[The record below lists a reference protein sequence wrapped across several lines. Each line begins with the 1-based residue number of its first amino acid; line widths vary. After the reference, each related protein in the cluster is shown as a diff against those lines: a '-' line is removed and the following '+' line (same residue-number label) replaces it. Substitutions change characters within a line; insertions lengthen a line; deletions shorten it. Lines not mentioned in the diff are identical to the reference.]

1 MAQAVWMSHWSNC
14 STGAE
19 LPAHALEP
27 HGAAL
32 ISGQTYVFHKQTHPF
47 LGCRDV
53 VVNYTV
59 QATWLLMCIFHKVP
73 HHGRWEFCGRQESN
87 LHGPHYTTQCCA
99 SLGRAT
105 TSLYKTQSEKMG
117 LPHLAPCPWDTTFVG
132 SQGIPSQA
140 LTQQLEGQAL
150 SRLPAPQAKAGW
162 WIPVCL
168 RLSYLLA
175 KISFLRDLDKET
187 LMGPHIHGLS
197 NVIFYSCLLRS
208 LIKMPH

>member
-1 MAQAVWMSHWSNC
+1 M
-14 STGAE
+14 
-19 LPAHALEP
+19 
-27 HGAAL
+27 
-32 ISGQTYVFHKQTHPF
+32 
-47 LGCRDV
+47 
-53 VVNYTV
+53 
-59 QATWLLMCIFHKVP
+59 
-73 HHGRWEFCGRQESN
+73 
-87 LHGPHYTTQCCA
+87 
-99 SLGRAT
+99 
-105 TSLYKTQSEKMG
+105 
-117 LPHLAPCPWDTTFVG
+117 G